1 MDAVPKQRSDSP
13 RVRPDAPVEVSL
25 GPVPFLSATAALAL
39 PLAVIGV
46 VVAVLVPLVP
56 WWAGLLLAVAAA
68 VGLVWSR
75 LQSAHEVLVGRLKEH
90 TATITSVRLTNM
102 VSGLALAAGVEEPEA
117 FLLNDDAVNASVV
130 SRNGTSTIAVTR
142 GLLNVLEPVELEGI
156 IAELLVR
163 VRNGDA
169 EAATIA
175 SAVFRLPIL
184 GPISALITGPAASI
198 GVSHL
203 LDDGRYVDADLEAVA
218 LTRYPPGLLRA
229 LAKAKGADH
238 SVAGV
243 HEGLDAIWLIN
254 PADAASRHSEAIRS
268 ALDLRIDVLTEL

>member
-1 MDAVPKQRSDSP
+1 MDAVSNQRTRSRS
-13 RVRPDAPVEVSL
+13 VRPDAPVAVSL
-25 GPVPFLSATAALAL
+25 GPVPFVIAAAALAL

-46 VVAVLVPLVP
+46 VVAVLLPVVP
-56 WWAGLLLAVAAA
+56 WWAGLLLAIAAA
-68 VGLVWSR
+68 FGLVWYR
-75 LQSAHEVLVGRLKEH
+75 LSGAHETVAGRLTEH
-90 TATITSVRLTNM
+90 TATVTSVRLTNM
-102 VSGLALAAGVEEPEA
+102 VKTLALAAGVEEPEA
-117 FLLNDDAVNASVV
+117 FVLNDDAVNASVV
-130 SRNGTSTIAVTR
+130 GRGGSSTIAVTS

-184 GPISALITGPAASI
+184 GPLSALVTGPAAQV

-203 LDDGRYVDADLEAVA
+203 LDDGRYVEADLEAVA

-229 LAKAKGADH
+229 LAKAKGTDH
-238 SVAGV
+238 KVTGV
-243 HEGLDAIWLIN
+243 HEGLDAIWLID